1 MWNKVTL
8 IHIWLHL
15 AYNFPVALEYDRNV
29 ACLHS
34 VWQGCSGVVCF
45 WFLDISL
52 PCCMS
57 NNKKDCLSIS
67 SNVLLLK
74 FADLHC
80 IVLFLLGT
88 TDILRATKCTYIIYK
103 FLFAVSQSQL
113 FYVFHYYLRLLS
125 LFIQAQI
132 Q

>member
-8 IHIWLHL
+8 IHISLHL

-34 VWQGCSGVVCF
+34 VWQGCSGVVCFWFLFFLIKCF

-80 IVLFLLGT
+80 IVLFLLGK
-88 TDILRATKCTYIIYK
+88 TDIL
-103 FLFAVSQSQL
+103 
-113 FYVFHYYLRLLS
+113 
-125 LFIQAQI
+125 
-132 Q
+132 